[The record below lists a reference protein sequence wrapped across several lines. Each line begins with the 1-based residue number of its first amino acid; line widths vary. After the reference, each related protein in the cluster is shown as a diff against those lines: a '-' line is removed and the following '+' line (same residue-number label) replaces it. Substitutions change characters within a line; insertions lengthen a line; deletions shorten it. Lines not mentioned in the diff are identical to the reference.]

1 MRHSAFTLVAFI
13 ASAGLAAC
21 GAAASP
27 SIEGGPAPVQQSHN
41 PTLITAEELSSAAP
55 GDLYTAID
63 RLRPAFFQ
71 TRGSSSFGNGAGP
84 EVLKVYVENVA
95 RGDVSTLRDINAS
108 DVQEVRRLSA
118 SEATQRFGTG
128 NTLGA
133 IVVTLK
139 KR

>member
-1 MRHSAFTLVAFI
+1 MKHVAFTALLGSI
-13 ASAGLAAC
+13 ALGAC
-21 GAAASP
+21 GGSP
-27 SIEGGPAPVQQSHN
+27 SPAIEGGPAPVQQSHS
-41 PTLITAEELSSAAP
+41 PTVITAEELSSTAP

-71 TRGSSSFGNGAGP
+71 TRGTSTFGHAQP

-95 RGDVSTLRDINAS
+95 RGDVSTLRDINAN
-108 DVQEVRRLSA
+108 DVLEVRRLSA

-133 IVVTLK
+133 ILVTLK